1 MGGQPTWTM
10 SQQGKDYFAD
20 TYKDHTMK
28 RILVG
33 GEPLLNEK
41 QFVPYHQNHDLTQAE
56 KDERYITT
64 AGYTYPGEEELYLR
78 DLDDAGYQPTLAD
91 ADAFMENRKKR
102 NALTA
107 EKKAMLDAIALERL
121 TNAADEKSFGISKV
135 GTHEAIHSNIFD
147 EKLGAYPNAIAAML
161 RGTSALGVPQG
172 KDKYLG
178 KRLYGPPNKRY
189 LEHSPY
195 TSRYEQDELYTQWL
209 TGKLTHGEGSYSPI
223 KADFP
228 YSLYRDMDRPVVGP
242 LGQEGIEN
250 LLEKTATPFLKQL
263 HADAEAGYVQP
274 SIWSQ

>member
-1 MGGQPTWTM
+1 MGGQPTWAM

-56 KDERYITT
+56 KDKRYITT

-78 DLDDAGYQPTLAD
+78 DLDDAGYQPTSAD
-91 ADAFMENRKKR
+91 ADAFMENREKR
-102 NALTA
+102 NTLTA
-107 EKKAMLDAIALERL
+107 EKKAMLDAFALERL
-121 TNAADEKSFGISKV
+121 TNAANEKSFGISKV

-263 HADAEAGYVQP
+263 HADAEAGYVQS